1 MRLEAIVRLRPGG
14 AVMLA
19 AFAVLAAWQPAIAQ
33 NSGRLQLFTWE
44 QSLALAESE
53 SVYLWK
59 SDSSTMTLLL

>member
-19 AFAVLAAWQPAIAQ
+19 AFAVLAAWQLVIAQ
-33 NSGRLQLFTWE
+33 NSRRLQLFTRE
-44 QSLALAESE
+44 QSLVLAESE